1 MKPAANYEA
10 QARCKVLHA
19 AWVVKH
25 KPKSLA
31 GVVGNN
37 EAIQKFIDWV
47 KSWEKGVPKKR
58 AAFLYGPPGI
68 GKTIT
73 VEAFANDFKREL
85 VEKNASDYRTEE
97 AINRFAGLASQY
109 GSLFGGK
116 RIVLLDEL
124 DGLTGTA
131 DKGGVK
137 AITDIVKTAQ
147 CPIILIANN
156 AYDPR
161 FTNLRNYCLLIE
173 FKKPPTGEVMKHL
186 KRICTSEEIQA
197 DEDALKFIAQRS
209 EGDIRSAVNDLQA
222 LAQGKKKLTYEE
234 VSWLG
239 YRDRQDTIFNVLRM
253 IIYGRTC
260 LSAKQAV
267 GMADVD
273 IDMLFEWIYE
283 NVPAHLTDPHDLA
296 RAMDALSMA
305 DVYRGRIHA
314 TQDWSFMRY
323 VIDHMAA
330 GVAMA
335 RQNTKPGGWI
345 PFKFPTRIQMLS
357 RSKAERAMQLSIRR
371 KIKRKCHISANRA
384 SKEVLPY
391 LRIIFK
397 NNLHMAAGIATWLD
411 LDSEMIEYLAGTKQN
426 VETIK

>member
-1 MKPAANYEA
+1 MY
-10 QARCKVLHA
+10 A
-19 AWVVKH
+19 AWTVKH

-31 GVVGNN
+31 EVIGNK
-37 EAIQKFIDWV
+37 ETIQKFVDWI
-47 KSWEKGVPKKR
+47 KSWDKGAPKKR

-68 GKTIT
+68 GKTVT
-73 VEAFANDFKREL
+73 VEALAYDFQMEL
-85 VEKNASDYRTEE
+85 VEKNASDYRTED

-147 CPIILIANN
+147 CPIVLIANN

-161 FTNLRNYCLLIE
+161 FSNLRSYCLLIE
-173 FKKPPTGEVMKHL
+173 FKKPPTGEVTKHL
-186 KRICTSEEIQA
+186 KRICICEAIQA
-197 DEDALKFIAQRS
+197 DEEALKFIAQRS
-209 EGDIRSAVNDLQA
+209 GGDIRSAVNDLQA
-222 LAQGKKKLTYEE
+222 LAQGKKKLTYED

-267 GMADVD
+267 DMADMD

-283 NVPAHLTDPHDLA
+283 NVPEHLTDPHDLA
-296 RAMDALSMA
+296 RAMDALSIA
-305 DVYRGRIHA
+305 DVYRGRIRA
-314 TQDWSFMRY
+314 TQDWSFTRY
-323 VIDHMAA
+323 VIDYMTA

-335 RQNTKPGGWI
+335 RQNTKAHGWI
-345 PFKFPTRIQMLS
+345 PFKFPARIQMLS
-357 RSKAERAMQLSIRR
+357 RSKAERAMQLNIGR
-371 KIKRKCHISANRA
+371 KIKRRCHISANRA
-384 SKEVLPY
+384 SKEVLPF
-391 LRIIFK
+391 LKIIFK
-397 NNLHMAAGIATWLD
+397 NNADMAAGLAKWLD
-411 LDSEMIEYLAGTKQN
+411 LDAEMVEHLAGSKEKAEN
-426 VETIK
+426 IVKLLS

>member
-1 MKPAANYEA
+1 LY
-10 QARCKVLHA
+10 A
-19 AWVVKH
+19 AWTVKH

-31 GVVGNN
+31 EVIGNK
-37 EAIQKFIDWV
+37 ETIQKFVDWI
-47 KSWEKGVPKKR
+47 KSWDKGAPKKR

-68 GKTIT
+68 GKTVT
-73 VEAFANDFKREL
+73 VEALAYDFQMEL
-85 VEKNASDYRTEE
+85 VEKNASDYRTED

-109 GSLFGGK
+109 GSLFGGE

-147 CPIILIANN
+147 CPIVLIANN

-161 FTNLRNYCLLIE
+161 FSNLRSYCLLIE
-173 FKKPPTGEVMKHL
+173 FKKPPAGEVTKHL
-186 KRICTSEEIQA
+186 KRICICEGIQA
-197 DEDALKFIAQRS
+197 DEEALKFIAQRS
-209 EGDIRSAVNDLQA
+209 GGDVRSAVNDLQA
-222 LAQGKKKLTYEE
+222 LAQGKKKLAYED

-267 GMADVD
+267 DMANMD

-283 NVPAHLTDPHDLA
+283 NVPEHLTDPHDLA
-296 RAMDALSMA
+296 RAMDALSIA
-305 DVYRGRIHA
+305 DVYRGRIRA
-314 TQDWSFMRY
+314 TQDWSFTRY
-323 VIDHMAA
+323 VIDYMTA

-335 RQNTKPGGWI
+335 RQNTKAHGWI
-345 PFKFPTRIQMLS
+345 PFKFPARIQMLS
-357 RSKAERAMQLSIRR
+357 RSKAERAMQLNIGR
-371 KIKRKCHISANRA
+371 KIKRRCHISANRA
-384 SKEVLPY
+384 SKEVLPF
-391 LRIIFK
+391 LKIIFK
-397 NNLHMAAGIATWLD
+397 NNADMATGLAKWLD
-411 LDSEMIEYLAGTKQN
+411 LDAEMVEHLAGSKEKAEN
-426 VETIK
+426 IVKLLS